1 TSGKSWLA
9 AWGSPCSRADRM
21 RVTSLI
27 GGTERATRT
36 QGQQSGKGAA
46 LPPHPPL
53 RTVLE
58 SLPSYGSS
66 SHLRHGFDRRPPPEG
81 RSVKPVPHQQATG
94 VVGVLRTDV
103 SFPAGG
109 STDV

>member
-1 TSGKSWLA
+1 
-9 AWGSPCSRADRM
+9 M
-21 RVTSLI
+21 RVTSFS
-27 GGTERATRT
+27 GGTARIKIH
-36 QGQQSGKGAA
+36 GQSSGKGAA

-109 STDV
+109 STDVPVPGCYTRASHHR